1 MSDLFYKSAFR
12 INKLDVLKTNM
23 VKFSGVILMVEF
35 LAVIGALALLFL
47 AIKAFPALVSVLVGF
62 GVIAV
67 VVFIFLGLLIFL
79 IPVLIVMGL
88 ILLIA
93 RLINPA

>member
-1 MSDLFYKSAFR
+1 
-12 INKLDVLKTNM
+12 
-23 VKFSGVILMVEF
+23 MVEF

-67 VVFIFLGLLIFL
+67 VVFIFLGWLIFL
-79 IPVLIVMGL
+79 LPVLIVMGL